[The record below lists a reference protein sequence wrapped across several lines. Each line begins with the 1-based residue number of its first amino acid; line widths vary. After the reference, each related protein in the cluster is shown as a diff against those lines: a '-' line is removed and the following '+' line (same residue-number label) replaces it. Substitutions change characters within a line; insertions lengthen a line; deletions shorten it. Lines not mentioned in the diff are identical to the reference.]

1 MIQRNIV
8 KAKTFIN
15 NSVSKV
21 RKTNM
26 SSSDRNNNSLPRW
39 MVFAKEV
46 LRNPKA
52 MGAACES
59 SPKLAK
65 AIAEFIPVDKP
76 GCIVELG
83 AGTGI
88 VTEALLQRGIAP
100 ENLIS
105 VELSSVFADFLQH
118 KFPQVRTIN
127 GDALH
132 LKDLLGEDSS
142 RVHTIISGLPFRT
155 LPHMH
160 VHGIVKQIDE
170 ITSNN
175 NGTYIQ
181 FTYDL
186 RNVSSSFLPHHFK
199 RIDHK
204 IIWRNIPP
212 ARINVYNSEQ

>member
-15 NSVSKV
+15 DSVSRV
-21 RKTNM
+21 RGTNIQ
-26 SSSDRNNNSLPRW
+26 SSDRNKSLPGW
-39 MVFAKEV
+39 IVFAKEV

-52 MGAACES
+52 MGTACES
-59 SPKLAK
+59 SPRLAK
-65 AIAEFIPVDKP
+65 AIAEFIPTDKP
-76 GCIVELG
+76 GCVVELG
-83 AGTGI
+83 GGTGI
-88 VTEALLQRGIAP
+88 VTEALLKHGVAP

-105 VELSSVFADFLQH
+105 VELSSVFSDFLKH
-118 KFPQVRTIN
+118 KFPQVRVIN

-132 LKDLLGEDSS
+132 LKDLLGQDSN
-142 RVHTIISGLPFRT
+142 RVHTIVCGLPFRT

-170 ITSNN
+170 LTSNN
-175 NGTYIQ
+175 NGIYIQ

-186 RNVSSSFLPHHFK
+186 SGSSPFLPHHFK
-199 RIDHK
+199 RIAHK

-212 ARINVYNSEQ
+212 ARINVYRSEQ

>member
-1 MIQRNIV
+1 VIQRNIV

-15 NSVSKV
+15 DSVSKV
-21 RKTNM
+21 RGTNM
-26 SSSDRNNNSLPRW
+26 SSSDRNKSLPRW

-46 LRNPKA
+46 LRNPKV

-83 AGTGI
+83 TGTGI
-88 VTEALLQRGIAP
+88 VTEALLQRCIDP
-100 ENLIS
+100 KSLIS
-105 VELSSVFADFLQH
+105 VELSSVFADFLKH

-142 RVHTIISGLPFRT
+142 KVHTIISGLPFRT
-155 LPHMH
+155 LPHMQ

-170 ITSNN
+170 IISNN
-175 NGTYIQ
+175 NAIYIQ

-186 RNVSSSFLPHHFK
+186 RNASSSFLPHHFK

-212 ARINVYNSEQ
+212 ARINVYHSEK